1 VLFFS
6 PTGGHLGPD
15 CSREITVT
23 FSAMD
28 AVKLS
33 RTPITCSLRRIAYT
47 TRKEA
52 GEDERD
58 SQKSLWGLWDD
69 SMKSVRP
76 ASETDLASIATF
88 HAAQMAYDKAAA
100 DQASEKS
107 RSRKS
112 KALGPAPPKSRLH
125 LGPESAEGVQM
136 VYEIIGEPAYEYS
149 TKEVQK
155 VVVHTSA
162 VADHAK
168 FRLEGNKEIL
178 FPPTFM
184 IQSAVQ
190 TFKIHNESNVSL
202 PVRWRL
208 EDSKRRATVHYSS
221 SNARNA
227 RSQVRRPSSAE
238 LSCPF
243 DIEPGEWEI
252 APNSTKEFRVTFLPT
267 DAEDFVYLLRGE
279 TSPVAGGGEGQGEGV
294 HGTVPGSVRMVLKG
308 TAKRPLCHFD
318 IVQSPDYVNR
328 RSVGLRNELG
338 LISPIVCS
346 DLKIA
351 EVESVG
357 IRSKNPFQFYVIN
370 TTTEG
375 YEFNWTAVGEPSSAW
390 KCVTPSGMLP
400 AGKRLEAV
408 FEYVPEDCHLSEA
421 FFKLKLSCGVEQLFL
436 FVGTVSEPKVF
447 FSTSKVDFLTTALGG
462 EGAFVT
468 IYLENTENVPFQFS
482 FDRSTMLQLE
492 GDSGPIIGINPKS
505 GTVAAKSRM
514 PVILTFKPQ
523 EEVLY
528 NFNIR
533 CEVKKK
539 PSKLSLNVKGEGYA
553 VHPVVQLMAEDSE
566 KRINLKLAPAVN
578 HVDFGTVQVHDK
590 VTKKIFFSNSGK
602 HNFDYIWNAEHLGS
616 MVSLTGSELGGT
628 LQKGVNLDYSLSFC
642 PIKESSLE
650 GSVTSLCIAGKVMY
664 NICTRGVGVSPALR
678 FSFMHYDFGSC
689 FATSPGGSTVVETVI
704 LKISNMDQVSNISVE
719 CGYQK
724 TRALWV
730 HCPPTMIAPGGILE
744 VSVCFAP
751 RDVAEYAFSVPFL
764 VNGSGKVNVTVA
776 GKGAIAR
783 LELANPAH
791 RKITFGAVNIGT
803 ENRKNISLV
812 NKSKKPITL
821 QLINEA
827 QLSDRCVSITP
838 SQEVTVLPKE
848 SLSVQIFFS
857 PNKRVGAFSEDVMI
871 KYAGLTRKLLLVT
884 GKAQGREYSLDSDSL
899 SFGSVV
905 EESQKVKKLS
915 FDNSGDLPLSYKW
928 DQSTFGPH
936 LKITPLEGKVAPG
949 GEVVF
954 DVTFRPTGLDL
965 DIRQDNILLSILG
978 SAPLHLTCTGSCIVQ
993 PTESPKILQFSSLVR
1008 KEETKTIRITN
1019 PTDKDW
1025 FLSPSLKGENWKVP
1039 HEFKVGARGAADLPI
1054 MYLPL
1059 TMCPRPQTPG
1069 LGTQRASGMQ
1079 YAVSISVF
1087 TSVFISISVFTSV
1100 FISISVS
1107 ASIFPNGI
1115 V

>member
-1 VLFFS
+1 MLFFS

-47 TRKEA
+47 ARKDA

-88 HAAQMAYDKAAA
+88 HAAQMAYEKAAA

-136 VYEIIGEPAYEYS
+136 VYEIIGEPVYEY
-149 TKEVQK
+149 TAKEVQK
-155 VVVHTSA
+155 VLVHTSA

-168 FRLEGNKEIL
+168 FRCEGNREIL

-190 TFKIHNESNVSL
+190 TFKMHNESSVSL

-208 EDSKRRATVHYSS
+208 EDTKRRATVQYSN
-221 SNARNA
+221 SNPRNA

-252 APNSTKEFRVTFLPT
+252 APNSVKEFKVTFLPT
-267 DAEDFVYLLRGE
+267 DAEDFAYLLRGE
-279 TSPVAGGGEGQGEGV
+279 TCPVAGGGGAGGGEVSGDG
-294 HGTVPGSVRMVLKG
+294 HNGAVPGSLRMVLKG

-318 IVQSPDYVNR
+318 IVQSPDYLIR
-328 RSVGLRNELG
+328 RSTGLKNELG
-338 LISPIVCS
+338 LLSPIVCS

-357 IRSKNPFQFYVIN
+357 LRSKNPFQFYVIN
-370 TTTEG
+370 TTTES
-375 YEFNWTAVGEPSSAW
+375 YEFSWTAVGEPSSAW

-408 FEYVPEDCHLSEA
+408 FDYVPEDCHLAES

-436 FVGTVSEPKVF
+436 FVGTVTEPKVF
-447 FSTSKVDFLTTALGG
+447 FSTSKIDFLTTTLGG
-462 EGAFVT
+462 EGAFET
-468 IYLENTENVPFQFS
+468 IYLENTENIPFQFA

-492 GDSGPIIGINPKS
+492 GDSGPILGINPKS
-505 GTVAAKSRM
+505 GTVAPKSRM
-514 PVILTFKPQ
+514 PVILSFKPQ

-553 VHPVVQLMAEDSE
+553 VHPVIQLVAEDSE

-578 HVDFGTVQVHDK
+578 HVDFGSVQVHDK

-616 MVSLTGSELGGT
+616 TVSLTGSELGGT
-628 LQKGVNLDYSLSFC
+628 LQKGVSLDYSLSFS
-642 PIKESSLE
+642 PTKESSLE
-650 GSVTSLCIAGKVMY
+650 GSVATLSIAGKVMY
-664 NICTRGVGVSPALR
+664 NIATRGVGVAPALR

-689 FATSPGGSTVVETVI
+689 FATSPGGSTVVETVT
-704 LKISNMDQVSNISVE
+704 LKITNMDPVSNISVE

-724 TRALWV
+724 TRVLWV

-764 VNGSGKVNVTVA
+764 VNGSGKVNVTIA
-776 GKGAIAR
+776 GRGAIAR
-783 LELANPAH
+783 LELANPVH
-791 RKITFGAVNIGT
+791 RKISFGAVGINT

-821 QLINEA
+821 QLMNETHLA
-827 QLSDRCVSITP
+827 DRCVNMTP
-838 SQEVTVLPKE
+838 TQEVTVLPKE
-848 SLSVQIFFS
+848 SLSVQIHFS
-857 PNKRVGAFSEDVMI
+857 PNKRVGAFSEDIMI

-884 GKAQGREYSLDSDSL
+884 GKAQGTEYSLDSDSL
-899 SFGSVV
+899 SFGAVV

-936 LKITPLEGKVAPG
+936 LKIYPLEGKVAPG
-949 GEVVF
+949 GEIVF
-954 DVTFRPTGLDL
+954 DVTFRPTGLDP
-965 DIRQDNILLSILG
+965 DIRQDGILLSIQG
-978 SAPLHLTCTGSCIVQ
+978 STPLHLTCTGSCIVQ

-1008 KEETKTIRITN
+1008 KEETKTIRIAN

-1039 HEFKVGARGAADLPI
+1039 HEFKVSARGAADLPI
-1054 MYLPL
+1054 TYLPL

-1069 LGTQRASGMQ
+1069 LGTQRASGMRSLYVYLSLSLILSLLFQ
-1079 YAVSISVF
+1079 H
-1087 TSVFISISVFTSV
+1087 
-1100 FISISVS
+1100 
-1107 ASIFPNGI
+1107 
-1115 V
+1115 